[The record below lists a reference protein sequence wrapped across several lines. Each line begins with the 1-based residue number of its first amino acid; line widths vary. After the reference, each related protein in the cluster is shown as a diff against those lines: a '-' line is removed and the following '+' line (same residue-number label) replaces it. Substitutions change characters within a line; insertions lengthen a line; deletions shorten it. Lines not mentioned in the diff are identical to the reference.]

1 MRRALASVLVL
12 ATAACAQAPV
22 RMPAAEASELL
33 ARFAAGSGSADVCTD
48 EGRAVLRGAVRAYSA
63 EMQANGVAWPMIPA
77 IGGDPNALS
86 TIDVSVL
93 IAFAAGFVDASDF
106 HGQARQLAGRLSF
119 AQWPEIRSMRQAA
132 RVACPDVVLLQ
143 QAAAQFV
150 LESERLRELAER
162 AENARNGQ
170 RVAERL
176 RRQSV
181 RVERAQV
188 QMQSMAAV
196 VQARMSEAS

>member
-22 RMPAAEASELL
+22 RMPATEASELL
-33 ARFAAGSGSADVCTD
+33 ARFAAGSGSVDVCTD

-77 IGGDPNALS
+77 MGGDPNALS
-86 TIDVSVL
+86 NIDVSVL

-106 HGQARQLAGRLSF
+106 HGQARQLVGRLSF

-132 RVACPDVVLLQ
+132 RVACPDVVQLQ

-150 LESERLRELAER
+150 LESERLAEMAVR
-162 AENARNGQ
+162 AENARNGA
-170 RVAERL
+170 RVADRL
-176 RRQSV
+176 QRQSV

-188 QMQSMAAV
+188 RMQTMAAV
-196 VQARMSEAS
+196 LQTRMDAAG